1 MPIWVLTGWCIFL
14 DRGNPFSNLYLQPA
28 LPRPL
33 LRNQGTLFVP
43 LDSDEYVG
51 DAGLSNPGPGCNF
64 GEGLPEGILGKE
76 WGTVLPGIPGR
87 VLTNQEVKDGHVDD
101 AEKPVAAVIWVDL
114 LYRVTVEGVELPP
127 EGEKKSWGWKSQ
139 DARVLGPLSILSLYS
154 EKMQVSGLDPG
165 RELPRGRML
174 SHCIPGMPSGHP
186 GKPTRWLRWSS
197 GLENSFLQS
206 TGC

>member
-1 MPIWVLTGWCIFL
+1 MGTPS
-14 DRGNPFSNLYLQPA
+14 SNLYLQPA
-28 LPRPL
+28 PPRPL

-43 LDSDEYVG
+43 LNSDEYVG
-51 DAGLSNPGPGCNF
+51 DAGLSNPGPSCNF

-101 AEKPVAAVIWVDL
+101 AEKPVAAVVWVDL

-139 DARVLGPLSILSLYS
+139 DARVLGPLSILPTHAHIPASPNVPWPTDLR
-154 EKMQVSGLDPG
+154 MPG
-165 RELPRGRML
+165 SSWLPPGGPRGR
-174 SHCIPGMPSGHP
+174 
-186 GKPTRWLRWSS
+186 T
-197 GLENSFLQS
+197 S
-206 TGC
+206 TKKGCRFQMTGRFRVRLC